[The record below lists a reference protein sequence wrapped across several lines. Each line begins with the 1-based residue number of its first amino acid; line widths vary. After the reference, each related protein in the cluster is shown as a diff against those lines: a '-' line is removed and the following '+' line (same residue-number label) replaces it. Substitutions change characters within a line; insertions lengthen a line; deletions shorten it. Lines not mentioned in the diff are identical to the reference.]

1 MAPIQVF
8 LIISTC
14 LLYLVGAGLFTRC
27 VAYFEGYKVRRLG
40 GPGPADGLIGHS
52 GTR

>member
-14 LLYLVGAGLFTRC
+14 VLYLVGAGLFTRC
-27 VAYFEGYKVRRLG
+27 VAYFEGYKVRPLFETVSS
-40 GPGPADGLIGHS
+40 IG
-52 GTR
+52 